1 MSIIKSLGKI
11 DKELTTKGIA
21 ELAKNDVNQV
31 IEARREKKEAQRRL
45 AAEKNNAKK
54 SQAL

>member
-1 MSIIKSLGKI
+1 VN
-11 DKELTTKGIA
+11 
-21 ELAKNDVNQV
+21 LAKARNEAHIGSDVNQV

-54 SQAL
+54 SQVL